1 MLKLIQT
8 DGEKFYAAASTPSY
22 ACVDDGGTRA
32 DGRDAAASRRR
43 AGRKHQVQTQ
53 EASGESAGRSGP
65 VGRLRSPTEPGRSEC
80 SQKLKRVSLG
90 PHDLGA
96 EHPPERE
103 RPVLQDRAREGL
115 G

>member
-43 AGRKHQVQTQ
+43 AGRKHQGWRRRQAEKVLV
-53 EASGESAGRSGP
+53 A
-65 VGRLRSPTEPGRSEC
+65 VGRWVACAARQNAGAQSVRRS
-80 SQKLKRVSLG
+80 
-90 PHDLGA
+90 
-96 EHPPERE
+96 
-103 RPVLQDRAREGL
+103 
-115 G
+115 